1 IPLKKHRRINAARVT
16 LQDSRAVREEGK
28 SVRRELEVVTKEI
41 ELGDLLVGPIDAIDV
56 GERHVLAV
64 NFQNQIA
71 LGFLEREKLL
81 ARNGRAFPLARALT
95 FRRFLCLN

>member
-1 IPLKKHRRINAARVT
+1 M
-16 LQDSRAVREEGK
+16 
-28 SVRRELEVVTKEI
+28 RRELEVVTKEI
-41 ELGDLLVGPIDAIDV
+41 ELGDLLRRPIDAIDV

-81 ARNGRAFPLARALT
+81 ARNGRALLLAPVLAL
-95 FRRFLCLN
+95 RRFLCRNRHTCCVPF